1 VGDVNELS
9 DRVRDGRNRLGR
21 LEREIR
27 ANLDAKDRAV
37 NEETKKQD
45 RRREQ
50 DRRELIDYIQRL
62 ERQLDD
68 ARRWADRHEQQM
80 QRLRREIY

>member
-1 VGDVNELS
+1 VN
-9 DRVRDGRNRLGR
+9 DD
-21 LEREIR
+21 
-27 ANLDAKDRAV
+27 
-37 NEETKKQD
+37 TKKKD

-68 ARRWADRHEQQM
+68 ARRWADRHDQQM